1 MKIKLTQAIIC
12 EGKYDKIKLS
22 NIFDATILTTEGFGI
37 FKDDEK
43 RDLVKRLSET
53 VGIIIVTDS
62 DSAGFVIRNHIK
74 SFCDNEKITNVY
86 IPELKG
92 REKRKTEESKEGL
105 LGVEGISDG
114 IIISAFERAG
124 VLGERKESNKSIT
137 KTDLY
142 NLSLVGSENSSFLRE
157 RLYES
162 LNLPKKLSPNA
173 FLEVANSLFSLEEI
187 KTELEKLK

>member
-105 LGVEGISDG
+105 LGVEGTSDD

-124 VLGERKESNKSIT
+124 VLSERKESNKSIT

>member
-105 LGVEGISDG
+105 LGVEGISDD

-142 NLSLVGSENSSFLRE
+142 NLSLVGSENSSLLRE

>member
-105 LGVEGISDG
+105 LGVEGISDD

>member
-22 NIFDATILTTEGFGI
+22 NIFEATILTTEGFGI

-43 RDLVKRLSET
+43 RDLVKRLSKT

-105 LGVEGISDG
+105 LGVEGISDD

-124 VLGERKESNKSIT
+124 VLGERKESKKSIT

>member
-22 NIFDATILTTEGFGI
+22 NIFEATILTTEGFGI

-43 RDLVKRLSET
+43 RDLVKRLSKT

-86 IPELKG
+86 IP
-92 REKRKTEESKEGL
+92 
-105 LGVEGISDG
+105 VYI
-114 IIISAFERAG
+114 
-124 VLGERKESNKSIT
+124 
-137 KTDLY
+137 
-142 NLSLVGSENSSFLRE
+142 
-157 RLYES
+157 
-162 LNLPKKLSPNA
+162 NA
-173 FLEVANSLFSLEEI
+173 L
-187 KTELEKLK
+187 

>member
-12 EGKYDKIKLS
+12 EGKYDKNKLS

-105 LGVEGISDG
+105 LGVEGISDD